1 MHSVDWQTIVVTLI
15 AAGALAVLVRPFVP
29 ASWRGRAASPG
40 SRGCPSCAAH
50 AACGGHAAS
59 ASRLL
64 DISGLRPSH
73 RPAPPAGSVAD
84 PPVETIDLVRPR

>member
-1 MHSVDWQTIVVTLI
+1 MSGLDWQTVVVTVI
-15 AAGALAVLVRPFVP
+15 AAGALAVLARPFVP

-40 SRGCPSCAAH
+40 GRGCPSCAAS
-50 AACGGHAAS
+50 ATCGSHPAP

-64 DISGLRPSH
+64 DMSGLRSSRH
-73 RPAPPAGSVAD
+73 PASPRAAAAD